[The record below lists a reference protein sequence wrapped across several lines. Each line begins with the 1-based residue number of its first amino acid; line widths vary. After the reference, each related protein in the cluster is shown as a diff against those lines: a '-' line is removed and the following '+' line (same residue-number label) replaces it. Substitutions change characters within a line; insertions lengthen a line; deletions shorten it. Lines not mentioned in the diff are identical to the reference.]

1 MAYRV
6 VDINTNEEV
15 GFFTSYDRAVRW
27 ALVFEKDGRNVSI
40 VDDETDEE
48 TMPWEIE

>member
-27 ALVFEKDGRNVSI
+27 ALACEKDGCNVEI
-40 VDDETDEE
+40 IDDETDEE
-48 TMPWEIE
+48 IMPWEIE